1 MDLLRFSTAGSV
13 DDGKSTL
20 IGRLLYDSKAIFEDQ
35 LEAVEQASAA
45 RGEPMVD
52 LALLTDGLR
61 AEREQGI
68 TIDVA
73 YRYTATPKRKFI
85 IADTPGHI
93 QYTRNM
99 VTGASTAELAIILV
113 DARKGV
119 LTQSKRHSFIATLLH
134 IPHIVVA
141 VNKMDL
147 VGYSEARFQEI
158 VAEYR
163 AFAAKLNV
171 RDVVYIPIS
180 ALYGDNIVSQS
191 ENMPWYH
198 GATLL
203 HHLET
208 VNIGASR
215 NIVDFRLPIQYVIR
229 ASGEGFG
236 DAEGGHLRGSG
247 DQDFRG
253 FAGQIVSGR
262 IAVGEEVVAL
272 PTGIRSRVA
281 GIYCGEESCERAG
294 VGDAIVL
301 TLEDEI
307 DISRGDMLVRVRN
320 LPHSSNQID
329 ATLCWMSE
337 EPMRHRGESLAP
349 AKCPPDGVGP
359 GGTNPLESAT
369 ANLTPGGWYWLQHS
383 TRRVRASVRE
393 LNYRINVDTMHREAA
408 ETLNLNEIGRAQI
421 VTTEP
426 LFFDPY
432 QINRATGSFILID
445 PHTNNTVAAGMI
457 RDRARQVSE
466 LVQKD
471 EERVWPPPNP
481 SGGHLAGAKEGR
493 GFSLLSPGVPRSSDV
508 VWEPVTVTRPMRE
521 ELNGHGAAVLW
532 FTGLSGSGKSTV
544 AKALE
549 QRLYGLGV
557 RTFSLDGDNVR
568 HGLNGDLGFTEEARA
583 ENIRRVAEVAKL
595 AFEHGNV
602 VLCTFISPYIADR
615 EAARTLMPEGRFWE
629 VYVKCDVEVCKQR
642 DPKGLYARAGRGE
655 IANFTGVSAPYEEPS
670 RPDMVL
676 ETDQHTVDELAQRI
690 LEELARAGIISSL

>member
-45 RGEPMVD
+45 RGDPSVD

-73 YRYTATPKRKFI
+73 YRYTATPRRKFI

-119 LTQSKRHSFIATLLH
+119 LTQSKRHSFIASLLQ

-147 VGYSEARFQEI
+147 VGYSEARYQEI

-180 ALYGDNIVSQS
+180 ALHGDNIVSQS

-208 VNIGASR
+208 VNIGAGR
-215 NIVDFRLPIQYVIR
+215 NNVDFRLPIQYVIR
-229 ASGEGFG
+229 ANGAA
-236 DAEGGHLRGSG
+236 DL
-247 DQDFRG
+247 DFRG

-272 PTGIRSRVA
+272 PAGIRSRVA
-281 GIYCGEESCERAG
+281 GIHRGDESCERAAAGDG
-294 VGDAIVL
+294 VVI

-320 LPHSSNQID
+320 LPRSSNQID

-337 EPMRHRGESLAP
+337 EPMKIATSVFSSQFSVASNDNPRNAGEDAAQL
-349 AKCPPDGVGP
+349 K
-359 GGTNPLESAT
+359 TKNQKLET
-369 ANLTPGGWYWLQHS
+369 AVFSGQWYWLQQS

-393 LNYRINVDTMHREAA
+393 LNYRINVDTMHREDAQ
-408 ETLNLNEIGRAQI
+408 TLHLNEIGRGQI

-426 LFFDPY
+426 LFFDSY

-457 RDRARQVSE
+457 RDRARRVSE
-466 LVQKD
+466 LVRRQG
-471 EERVWPPPNP
+471 
-481 SGGHLAGAKEGR
+481 SGARGEGR
-493 GFSLLSPGVPRSSDV
+493 ANPQSPTPGPSTNV
-508 VWEPVTVTRPMRE
+508 VWEPVAVTRRMRE
-521 ELNGHGAAVLW
+521 DQNGHGAAVLW

-549 QRLYGLGV
+549 QKLFALGV

-568 HGLNGDLGFTEEARA
+568 HGLNSDLGFDAEARA
-583 ENIRRVAEVAKL
+583 ENIRRVAEVARL
-595 AFEHGNV
+595 AFEHGHI
-602 VLCTFISPYIADR
+602 VLCTFISPYAADR
-615 EAARTLMPEGRFWE
+615 EAARALAPEGSFWE
-629 VYVKCDVEVCKQR
+629 LFVKCDVEICKER
-642 DPKGLYARAGRGE
+642 DPKGLYERAERGE
-655 IANFTGVSAPYEEPS
+655 IPNFTGVSAPYEEPLQ
-670 RPDMVL
+670 PEMVL
-676 ETDQHTVDELAQRI
+676 ETDRHSADELAQQI
-690 LEELARAGIISSL
+690 LEALARAGILSEL

>member
-35 LEAVEQASAA
+35 LQAVEQASAA
-45 RGEPMVD
+45 RGDATVD

-73 YRYTATPKRKFI
+73 YRYTATPRRKFI

-119 LTQSKRHSFIATLLH
+119 LTQSKRHSFIASLLQ

-158 VAEYR
+158 VADYR

-171 RDVVYIPIS
+171 RGVVYIPIS
-180 ALYGDNIVSQS
+180 ALHGDNIVSQS
-191 ENMPWYH
+191 ANMPWYN

-208 VNIGASR
+208 VNIGAGR

-229 ASGEGFG
+229 ASNADG
-236 DAEGGHLRGSG
+236 R
-247 DQDFRG
+247 DFRG

-262 IAVGEEVVAL
+262 IALGEEVVAL

-281 GIYCGEESCERAG
+281 GILRGDESYEQAQ
-294 VGDAIVL
+294 VGDSIVV

-307 DISRGDMLVRVRN
+307 DVSRGDMLVRVRN

-337 EPMRHRGESLAP
+337 GPMNRRGN
-349 AKCPPDGVGP
+349 GP
-359 GGTNPLESAT
+359 GGSFA
-369 ANLTPGGWYWLQHS
+369 AHFTPGNWYWLQHS
-383 TRRVRASVRE
+383 TRRVRASVQE
-393 LNYRINVDTMHREAA
+393 LNYRIDVDTMHRQEAQ
-408 ETLNLNEIGRAQI
+408 TLQLNEIGRAHI

-426 LFFDPY
+426 LFFDSY

-457 RDRARQVSE
+457 RDRARRVSE
-466 LVQKD
+466 LVQTR
-471 EERVWPPPNP
+471 ERSRSRPDF
-481 SGGHLAGAKEGR
+481 AG
-493 GFSLLSPGVPRSSDV
+493 PRSSDV
-508 VWEPVTVTRPMRE
+508 VWEPVAVTRPMRE
-521 ELNGHGAAVLW
+521 EMNGHGAAVLW
-532 FTGLSGSGKSTV
+532 FYGAVRFGQVDDRQGTGAAALPAGSAHLFPRRGQRAAWPQQRSGLQCGGSVRRTSAAWLRWRSWRTSMATSCCAPLFHPTSPIAMRRGRLWRSLTQCEVGRKLSRRGRWLDRQACSGRSTSSATLRSASSAIQRGCTRAPRAAKS
-544 AKALE
+544 
-549 QRLYGLGV
+549 
-557 RTFSLDGDNVR
+557 
-568 HGLNGDLGFTEEARA
+568 
-583 ENIRRVAEVAKL
+583 
-595 AFEHGNV
+595 
-602 VLCTFISPYIADR
+602 
-615 EAARTLMPEGRFWE
+615 RTLPAFRRPTRRRPGRTSSWRPTGTRWTRLRSRFW
-629 VYVKCDVEVCKQR
+629 KSWR
-642 DPKGLYARAGRGE
+642 GR
-655 IANFTGVSAPYEEPS
+655 
-670 RPDMVL
+670 
-676 ETDQHTVDELAQRI
+676 EL
-690 LEELARAGIISSL
+690 

>member
-35 LEAVEQASAA
+35 LEAVEEASAA
-45 RGEPMVD
+45 RGDPSVD

-73 YRYTATPKRKFI
+73 YRYTATPRRKFI

-119 LTQSKRHSFIATLLH
+119 LTQSKRHSFIASLLQ

-147 VGYSEARFQEI
+147 VGYSEARYQEI
-158 VAEYR
+158 VADYR

-171 RDVVYIPIS
+171 RDIVYIPIS
-180 ALYGDNIVSQS
+180 ALHGDNIVSQS

-208 VNIGASR
+208 VNIGAGR
-215 NIVDFRLPIQYVIR
+215 NNVDFRLPIQYVIR
-229 ASGEGFG
+229 ANGAA
-236 DAEGGHLRGSG
+236 DM
-247 DQDFRG
+247 DFRG

-272 PTGIRSRVA
+272 PAGIRSRVA
-281 GIYCGEESCERAG
+281 GIQRGDESCERAVAGDG
-294 VGDAIVL
+294 VVI

-337 EPMRHRGESLAP
+337 EPMKIEGAVAGNFS
-349 AKCPPDGVGP
+349 GQ
-359 GGTNPLESAT
+359 
-369 ANLTPGGWYWLQHS
+369 WYWLQQS
-383 TRRVRASVRE
+383 TRRVRASVQE
-393 LNYRINVDTMHREAA
+393 LNYRINVDTMHREDAQ
-408 ETLNLNEIGRAQI
+408 TLQLNEIGRGQI

-426 LFFDPY
+426 LFFDSY

-457 RDRARQVSE
+457 RDRARRVSE
-466 LVQKD
+466 LVQKQ
-471 EERVWPPPNP
+471 EERDRPAVRT
-481 SGGHLAGAKEGR
+481 A
-493 GFSLLSPGVPRSSDV
+493 RSSNV
-508 VWEPVTVTRPMRE
+508 VWEPVAVTRPMRE
-521 ELNGHGAAVLW
+521 EQNGHGAAVLW

-549 QRLYGLGV
+549 QRLFALGV

-568 HGLNGDLGFTEEARA
+568 HGLNSDLGFGAAART
-583 ENIRRVAEVAKL
+583 ENIRRVAEVARL
-595 AFEHGNV
+595 AFEHGNI
-602 VLCTFISPYIADR
+602 VLCTFISPYAADR
-615 EAARTLMPEGRFWE
+615 EAARVLAPEGSFWE
-629 VYVKCDVEVCKQR
+629 LFVKCDVEICKER
-642 DPKGLYARAGRGE
+642 DPKGLYERAERGE
-655 IANFTGVSAPYEEPS
+655 IPNFTGVSAPYEEPLQ
-670 RPDMVL
+670 PEMVL
-676 ETDQHTVDELAQRI
+676 ETDRHSADELAQQI
-690 LEELARAGIISSL
+690 MEALAQAGVLPGGDS

>member
-45 RGEPMVD
+45 RGDPSVD

-119 LTQSKRHSFIATLLH
+119 LTQSKRHSFIASLLQ
-134 IPHIVVA
+134 IPHVVVA

-147 VGYSEARFQEI
+147 VGYSEARYQEI
-158 VAEYR
+158 VADYR

-180 ALYGDNIVSQS
+180 ALHGDNIVSQS
-191 ENMPWYH
+191 QNMPWYH

-208 VNIGASR
+208 VNIGAGR
-215 NIVDFRLPIQYVIR
+215 NNVDFRLPIQYVIR
-229 ASGEGFG
+229 ANSAV
-236 DAEGGHLRGSG
+236 DH
-247 DQDFRG
+247 DFRG

-272 PTGIRSRVA
+272 PAGIRSRVA
-281 GIYCGEESCERAG
+281 GIHRGDESCERAAAGDG
-294 VGDAIVL
+294 VVI

-337 EPMRHRGESLAP
+337 EPMKIEWPVSNSFSGQ
-349 AKCPPDGVGP
+349 
-359 GGTNPLESAT
+359 
-369 ANLTPGGWYWLQHS
+369 WYWLQQS
-383 TRRVRASVRE
+383 TRRVRASVQE
-393 LNYRINVDTMHREAA
+393 LNYRINVDTMHREDAQ
-408 ETLNLNEIGRAQI
+408 TLHLNEIGRGQI

-426 LFFDPY
+426 LFFDSY

-457 RDRARQVSE
+457 RDRARRVSE
-466 LVQKD
+466 LVQKQ
-471 EERVWPPPNP
+471 EEREAP
-481 SGGHLAGAKEGR
+481 SLR
-493 GFSLLSPGVPRSSDV
+493 PSRSSNV
-508 VWEPVTVTRPMRE
+508 VWEPVAVTRPMRE

-549 QRLYGLGV
+549 QRLFALGV

-568 HGLNGDLGFTEEARA
+568 HGLNSDLGFGAEART
-583 ENIRRVAEVAKL
+583 ENIRRVAEVARL
-595 AFEHGNV
+595 ALEHGNI
-602 VLCTFISPYIADR
+602 VLCTFISPYEGDR
-615 EAARTLMPEGRFWE
+615 EAARALVPEGSFWE
-629 VYVKCDVEVCKQR
+629 LFVKCDVEICKER
-642 DPKGLYARAGRGE
+642 DPKGLYARAERGE
-655 IANFTGVSAPYEEPS
+655 IPNFTGVSAPYEEPVQ
-670 RPDMVL
+670 PEMVL
-676 ETDQHTVDELAQRI
+676 ETDRHSADELAQQI
-690 LEELARAGIISSL
+690 LEALVRAGIVPGGDS

>member
-45 RGEPMVD
+45 RGDPSVD

-73 YRYTATPKRKFI
+73 YRYTATPRRKFI

-119 LTQSKRHSFIATLLH
+119 LTQSKRHSFIASLLQ

-147 VGYSEARFQEI
+147 VGYSEARYQEI

-180 ALYGDNIVSQS
+180 ALHGDNIVSQS

-208 VNIGASR
+208 VNIGAGR
-215 NIVDFRLPIQYVIR
+215 NNVDFRLPIQYVIR
-229 ASGEGFG
+229 ANGAA
-236 DAEGGHLRGSG
+236 DL
-247 DQDFRG
+247 DFRG

-272 PTGIRSRVA
+272 PAGIRSRVA
-281 GIYCGEESCERAG
+281 GIHRGDESCERAAAGDG
-294 VGDAIVL
+294 VVI

-320 LPHSSNQID
+320 LPRSSNQID

-337 EPMRHRGESLAP
+337 EPMRFALRQGP
-349 AKCPPDGVGP
+349 ADGVG
-359 GGTNPLESAT
+359 SAQIEGPV
-369 ANLTPGGWYWLQHS
+369 ANSFSGQWYWLQQS

-393 LNYRINVDTMHREAA
+393 LNYRINVDTMHREDAQ
-408 ETLNLNEIGRAQI
+408 TLQLNEIGRGQI

-426 LFFDPY
+426 LFFDSY

-457 RDRARQVSE
+457 RDRARRVSE
-466 LVQKD
+466 LVRRQ
-471 EERVWPPPNP
+471 
-481 SGGHLAGAKEGR
+481 GQGARGEGR
-493 GFSLLSPGVPRSSDV
+493 ANPQSPTPGPSTNV
-508 VWEPVTVTRPMRE
+508 VWEPVAVTRPMRE
-521 ELNGHGAAVLW
+521 EQNGHGAAVLW

-549 QRLYGLGV
+549 QKLFALGV

-568 HGLNGDLGFTEEARA
+568 HGLNSDLGFGAEARA
-583 ENIRRVAEVAKL
+583 ENIRRVAEVARL
-595 AFEHGNV
+595 AFEHGHI
-602 VLCTFISPYIADR
+602 VLCTFISPYAADR
-615 EAARTLMPEGRFWE
+615 EAARTLAPEGSFWE
-629 VYVKCDVEVCKQR
+629 LFVKCDVEICKKR
-642 DPKGLYARAGRGE
+642 DPKGLYERAERGE
-655 IANFTGVSAPYEEPS
+655 IPNFTGVSAPYEEPLQ
-670 RPDMVL
+670 PEMVL
-676 ETDQHTVDELAQRI
+676 ETDRHSADELAQQI
-690 LEELARAGIISSL
+690 LEALARAGILSEL